1 MFVNKLKEGVNML
14 LEVSQLIASIASYQE
29 RMQKLR
35 GYL

>member
-1 MFVNKLKEGVNML
+1 ML
-14 LEVSQLIASIASYQE
+14 LEVSQLIASIISYQE